1 MTAPAE
7 DRLLLLLAQ
16 NELTGIDFVYVHN
29 SQTRLD
35 VFFLLA
41 PETLNSPLPGSLAED
56 TIRIENIRDEGE
68 PDVPITH
75 LEWAVVDGRT
85 VLRLDVARPAS
96 FADYRLTIDDPRIDP
111 YFQNKI
117 FNSGN
122 LRNRDG
128 LPAR

>member
-1 MTAPAE
+1 GCHRGRQHPLHRHHLRAQGTSGTPCAQSRGDIMTAPAE

-16 NELTGIDFVYVHN
+16 NELTAIDFVYVHN

-75 LEWAVVDGRT
+75 
-85 VLRLDVARPAS
+85 
-96 FADYRLTIDDPRIDP
+96 
-111 YFQNKI
+111 
-117 FNSGN
+117 
-122 LRNRDG
+122 
-128 LPAR
+128 